1 MQGGKQN
8 ANETKRDGKANPC
21 RRMDVQKPR
30 GFTQELHTSD
40 KTWKSYHT
48 FSHQGKDLNKKTE
61 NSIKKQAG
69 LN

>member
-48 FSHQGKDLNKKTE
+48 FSPRQGLKQKTE

-69 LN
+69 LK